1 MRASLASLSV
11 AALLAIG
18 RPCHAADPAPAPAT
32 GTAPAAS
39 AVADSLPVTIKLA
52 STAIQAEEVRRAIES
67 ELRVAVRVVDVAPSE
82 GLEVAVRW
90 RRATVSFR
98 SKQNET
104 TTRSLDLPANSGQ
117 AIEVIA
123 LLAGNL
129 ARDEASELLSRLAPP
144 PSETPGAAPTPAP
157 APAQPPAPAPAPAP
171 KEPPKTTDEKKPA
184 PKKKP
189 ASKPPPD
196 GLIRG
201 STAVANLSFYHPVT
215 LLDHTEK
222 RVVNLEAGAAY
233 SRIGALEGAGFT
245 IGYLRVEQHVR
256 GAAGTFGYTRVD
268 GDVRGLQLGGLFTE
282 GHGAVHGLDIAN
294 FATLRWGNVDG
305 MQMSGLFG
313 MADDVKGLQLS
324 GLVTLADDVEGAQA
338 ALVTVARD
346 VNGVQ
351 AEFVGVA
358 RDVKGAQLGLVNVAK
373 SVDLQLGLVNV
384 AERVDGAAIGLVSI
398 AGNGYVEPTV
408 YAIGGSRVSYNAGV
422 KFVAGL
428 AYTVL
433 AAGATG
439 TDSDAR
445 FRSEVGGGLHVEPPF
460 FRDGPVI
467 DRTAVEFGA
476 HVAHTYLPQSERP
489 TVEEDTLHYR
499 VGVGVRFVRAVWLLG
514 GYDVSHSLS
523 SPASD
528 NIGHGAWGGVAF
540 F

>member
-11 AALLAIG
+11 AALLAMG
-18 RPCHAADPAPAPAT
+18 FPCHAADPAPAPAT
-32 GTAPAAS
+32 GTSPGTS
-39 AVADSLPVTIKLA
+39 VVADSLPVTIKLV
-52 STAIQAEEVRRAIES
+52 STPIQTEEIRKAIES
-67 ELRVAVRVVDVAPSE
+67 ELRVAVRVVDVLPSE

-117 AIEVIA
+117 AVEVIA

-144 PSETPGAAPTPAP
+144 PSETATADAATPEP
-157 APAQPPAPAPAPAP
+157 QPPAPPAPEA
-171 KEPPKTTDEKKPA
+171 KEAPKTTDEKKPA
-184 PKKKP
+184 PKKTP
-189 ASKPPPD
+189 ARKPPSD
-196 GLIRG
+196 ELIRG
-201 STAVANLSFYHPVT
+201 STAVANLSLYHPVT
-215 LLDHTEK
+215 LLDRTEK

-233 SRIGALEGAGFT
+233 SKIGAIEGAGFT
-245 IGYLRVEQHVR
+245 IGYLRVEKHVR
-256 GAAGTFGYTRVD
+256 GAVGTFGYTRVD
-268 GDVRGLQLGGLFTE
+268 GDVRGLQLGGFFTE
-282 GHGAVHGLDIAN
+282 GHSALRGLDLAN
-294 FATLRWGNVDG
+294 FGTLRWGNVVG

-313 MADDVKGLQLS
+313 MADDVNGLQLS

-351 AEFVGVA
+351 AELVGVA

-398 AGNGYVEPTV
+398 AGNGYVEPTF

-445 FRSEVGGGLHVEPPF
+445 FRSEVGGGLHVEPPL
-460 FRDGPVI
+460 FRDGPVV

-476 HVAHTYLPQSERP
+476 HVAHTYLPQSERAAG
-489 TVEEDTLHYR
+489 EEDALHYR
-499 VGVGVRFVRAVWLLG
+499 AGVGVRFLRAVWLLG
-514 GYDVSHSLS
+514 GYDVSHDLS
-523 SPASD
+523 SPAAE
-528 NIGHGAWGGVAF
+528 NIGHGVWGGVAF

>member
-1 MRASLASLSV
+1 MRASLASVSV

-18 RPCHAADPAPAPAT
+18 LPCHAADPVPGPATATAPAT
-32 GTAPAAS
+32 TPR
-39 AVADSLPVTIKLA
+39 ADSLPVTIKLV
-52 STAIQAEEVRRAIES
+52 STPIQAEEIRSAIES
-67 ELRVAVRVVDVAPSE
+67 ELRVAVRVVDVPPSE

-144 PSETPGAAPTPAP
+144 PSQTATADAEATPESHPPAAP
-157 APAQPPAPAPAPAP
+157 APET
-171 KEPPKTTDEKKPA
+171 KEPPEKTDGQKPA
-184 PKKKP
+184 PKKAP
-189 ASKPPPD
+189 NPKPPPD
-196 GLIRG
+196 DLIRSS
-201 STAVANLSFYHPVT
+201 STVANLSFYHPLT
-215 LLDHTEK
+215 ILDHTEK
-222 RVVNLEAGAAY
+222 RVVNLELGAAY
-233 SRIGALEGAGFT
+233 SRIGAIEGGGFT
-245 IGYLRVEQHVR
+245 IGYLRVDKHVR
-256 GAAGTFGYTRVD
+256 GAVGTFGYTRVD
-268 GDVRGLQLGGLFTE
+268 GDVRGLELGGFFTE
-282 GHGAVHGLDIAN
+282 GHGTLYGLDIAN
-294 FATLRWGNVDG
+294 LGTLRWGNVEG
-305 MQMSGLFG
+305 AQMSGLFS
-313 MADDVKGLQLS
+313 MANDVKGAQLS
-324 GLVTLADDVEGAQA
+324 SGVTLADDVEGAQA
-338 ALVTVARD
+338 SLVAVARD

-358 RDVKGAQLGLVNVAK
+358 RDVSGAQVGLVNVAK
-373 SVDLQLGLVNV
+373 SADVQLGLVNV
-384 AERVDGAAIGLVSI
+384 AERVDGAAIGLVSV

-428 AYTVL
+428 AYSVL
-433 AAGATG
+433 AAGTTG

-445 FRSEVGGGLHVEPPF
+445 FRSEVGGGLHVEPPL
-460 FRDGPVI
+460 FRDGPVV

-476 HVAHTYLPQSERP
+476 HVANTYLPRSERP
-489 TVEEDTLHYR
+489 SVEEDTLHYR
-499 VGVGVRFVRAVWLLG
+499 VGVGVRFVRAIWLLG
-514 GYDVSHSLS
+514 GYDVSHGLS
-523 SPASD
+523 SPATD